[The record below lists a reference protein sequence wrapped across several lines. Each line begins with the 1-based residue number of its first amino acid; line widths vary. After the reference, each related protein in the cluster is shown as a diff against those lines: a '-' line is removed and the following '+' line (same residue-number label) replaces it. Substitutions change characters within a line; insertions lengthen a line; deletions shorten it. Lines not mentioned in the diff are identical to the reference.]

1 MQRHG
6 NFSSLAAPPRPPS
19 ALTSFH
25 TWELLCLQ
33 LEYFTRTG
41 LQCVCRCGIRISN
54 ALFTVWLIC
63 HQIRHL
69 VHYFV
74 NYIGG
79 DSFDKMSRLLKNIHI
94 CWYGKTDVTS
104 NTNKT
109 LLLIHSQHTC
119 ICIDT
124 MLQWLLQPVQYSEGP
139 DKLICRCKI
148 RVLTLLRRRC
158 NTSLHHTWL
167 GCPCTPAL
175 ATSQPQC
182 EFTETIPTSP
192 IIIHTADV
200 GFIGP
205 GKYRLQIIA
214 QWQKFQGNLQIWENG
229 ISGLQFSYLTKLFT
243 QESNNLGQFNWLHYG
258 KWTHW

>member
-1 MQRHG
+1 MTWCFALVNVIPVYNNG
-6 NFSSLAAPPRPPS
+6 IVWYVYKVSDVSLKTHMGGCGGGVCWYSAMVTSPRSAPPRPPS

-33 LEYFTRTG
+33 LEYFTQTG
-41 LQCVCRCGIRISN
+41 LQCVCLCGIRISN

-124 MLQWLLQPVQYSEGP
+124 MLQWLL
-139 DKLICRCKI
+139 
-148 RVLTLLRRRC
+148 
-158 NTSLHHTWL
+158 
-167 GCPCTPAL
+167 
-175 ATSQPQC
+175 
-182 EFTETIPTSP
+182 
-192 IIIHTADV
+192 
-200 GFIGP
+200 
-205 GKYRLQIIA
+205 
-214 QWQKFQGNLQIWENG
+214 
-229 ISGLQFSYLTKLFT
+229 
-243 QESNNLGQFNWLHYG
+243 
-258 KWTHW
+258 